1 MAKFDVA
8 GLIAALKNVSSSD
21 KIALGE
27 ALGFPAAKEKKV
39 SNRTG
44 PTVFNA
50 EVAAIR
56 LEMPELS
63 RQEAM
68 KEASRRRDAA
78 SGKSEAVLAQ
88 EHAAKEAAKMAYKA
102 KKAASAAPSAASSP
116 APAKKAAP
124 VAPAA
129 PKKAIKKVS
138 VLEDPLAAAKI
149 AFAEANLC
157 QVQIKGKDYYM
168 TDDDER
174 VVFPIISP
182 WVAGDRIGVY
192 DDEEEDILLD

>member
-124 VAPAA
+124 AA
-129 PKKAIKKVS
+129 PKKAIKKAL

>member
-39 SNRTG
+39 SNRAG

-124 VAPAA
+124 AA

-138 VLEDPLAAAKI
+138 VLEDPLASAKI

-192 DDEEEDILLD
+192 DDEEEDIVLD

>member
-39 SNRTG
+39 SNRAG

-102 KKAASAAPSAASSP
+102 KKASSAAPSAASSP

-124 VAPAA
+124 AA
-129 PKKAIKKVS
+129 PKKAIKKAS

>member
-39 SNRTG
+39 SNRAG

-102 KKAASAAPSAASSP
+102 TKAASAAPSAASSP

-124 VAPAA
+124 AA

-138 VLEDPLAAAKI
+138 VLEDPLASAKI

-192 DDEEEDILLD
+192 DDEEEDIVLD

>member
-124 VAPAA
+124 AA
-129 PKKAIKKVS
+129 PKKDYCAG
-138 VLEDPLAAAKI
+138 LAEQFKHQAAPGSK
-149 AFAEANLC
+149 
-157 QVQIKGKDYYM
+157 
-168 TDDDER
+168 
-174 VVFPIISP
+174 
-182 WVAGDRIGVY
+182 
-192 DDEEEDILLD
+192 

>member
-124 VAPAA
+124 AA
-129 PKKAIKKVS
+129 PKKAIKKVL

>member
-124 VAPAA
+124 AA
-129 PKKAIKKVS
+129 PKKAIKKAL

-192 DDEEEDILLD
+192 DDEEEDIVLD

>member
-39 SNRTG
+39 SNRAG

-124 VAPAA
+124 AA
-129 PKKAIKKVS
+129 PKKAIKKVL